1 MKKIIIYNNFFISL
15 IISLLLFCSCD
26 KDPNLSIDPKE
37 INVEAIGG
45 TFSVSVNSSGE
56 WTAVVENADVNNWCS
71 LENSSGNKN
80 GKITIKVSENQ
91 DSLLRE
97 AIIKV
102 SLENLTKEVK
112 ISQSGFKSEIIP
124 LTEYTLSGSS
134 CQWQNLNYNGQDS
147 IIIINSDEELSN
159 YISCTSGTYPAID
172 FTENTLLIASG
183 VLSGSGLHDIESTI
197 FRSNN
202 LYEVNIGLI
211 RDFTGIG
218 GVSWEIGLIIPKSE
232 ENSTFNLNVSVIEP
246 DNTY

>member
-56 WTAVVENADVNNWCS
+56 WTAVVENASLNNWCS

-112 ISQSGFKSEIIP
+112 INQSGFKSEIIP

-159 YISCTSGTYPAID
+159 YISCTSGIYPAID
-172 FTENTLLIASG
+172 FTENTLLIAKGSTPG
-183 VLSGSGLHDIESTI
+183 GFVSIVDTLELIGPSQYLLSVDVTMDYSLCPLSWLRFLLTSEKIP
-197 FRSNN
+197 SNAIVS
-202 LYEVNIGLI
+202 LNI
-211 RDFTGIG
+211 
-218 GVSWEIGLIIPKSE
+218 
-232 ENSTFNLNVSVIEP
+232 NQH
-246 DNTY
+246 Y